1 MKNGAK
7 ISFFHNRNFGLFI
20 KQLLVFVQNTDQNN
34 TLAHKWMKNGSKGRE
49 RTCHKWMEKGAK
61 LHSFVSVILGCSL
74 AIIEETPNK

>member
-1 MKNGAK
+1 MEQKFH
-7 ISFFHNRNFGLFI
+7 SFITAIFGLFI